1 MSRIFIGGLPDDA
14 SRTELEREFEHFG
27 SMREVWVARNPPGF
41 GFIVFDDPRDAED
54 AIREMDGR
62 RVCGMRVR
70 VEKARGPNSNNR
82 NRSSAQNEKCYN
94 CGKIGHLSRD
104 CRSRPAERG
113 YSRRRSRSGSR
124 NRRRQRSYSRSR
136 SKERSRRSRSGS
148 KDHKRTQ
155 SPEKRRSASQDDT
168 FNKKS
173 PKQKNS
179 KDWANSSTEV
189 DYNEKIYFESDEESS
204 SKA

>member
-27 SMREVWVARNPPGF
+27 NMREVWVARNPPGF

-70 VEKARGPNSNNR
+70 VEKARGPSS
-82 NRSSAQNEKCYN
+82 RSGRSGAQNEKCYN
-94 CGKIGHLSRD
+94 CGKVGHLSRD

-113 YSRRRSRSGSR
+113 YSRRRSR
-124 NRRRQRSYSRSR
+124 YSFYSHLKVKLQCYI
-136 SKERSRRSRSGS
+136 S
-148 KDHKRTQ
+148 
-155 SPEKRRSASQDDT
+155 
-168 FNKKS
+168 
-173 PKQKNS
+173 
-179 KDWANSSTEV
+179 
-189 DYNEKIYFESDEESS
+189 
-204 SKA
+204 